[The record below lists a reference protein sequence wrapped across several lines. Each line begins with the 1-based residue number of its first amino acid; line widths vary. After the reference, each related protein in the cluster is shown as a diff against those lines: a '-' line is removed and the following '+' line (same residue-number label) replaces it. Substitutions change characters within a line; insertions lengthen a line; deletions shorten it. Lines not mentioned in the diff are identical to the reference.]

1 MNAPVR
7 HKNGSVKGVRNGGRA
22 PRTRNKAT
30 QAQIDWVEATGETP
44 LQFMIRVMRDPAEDM
59 SIRLS
64 AAKDAAP
71 YVHQKLAQKVEV
83 KGNVNLLSMSDDDIE
98 RRLLELIGEAGGLRF
113 IEGTVAEE
121 ETAPLVRALP

>member
-71 YVHQKLAQKVEV
+71 YVHQKLAQKVDI
-83 KGNVNLLSMSDDDIE
+83 KTVNLTMSDDELRRELLDI
-98 RRLLELIGEAGGLRF
+98 LGEGEGVHL
-113 IEGTVAEE
+113 IEGSLAEE
-121 ETAPLVRALP
+121 EAAPLVRALP